1 MVSPAC
7 FHAFII
13 GLPELVWTCQGAVQ
27 LLTHLL
33 SRRIAQGVTGGSL
46 DKKNPGIAA
55 AARIHC
61 RERERRQSQVQVSDG
76 GHHQLDTV
84 NEAVRS
90 RQVTQS
96 DTAYVKSYQP
106 FKNKKKQMNKTVS
119 PHWQQADSEM
129 EQRFKTHVAC
139 WTVKIKML
147 HEVRIHWLDL
157 KEELF
162 TALSY
167 VL

>member
-76 GHHQLDTV
+76 SHHQLDTEKRGSERPAG
-84 NEAVRS
+84 NAVWHCLRKIFPAI
-90 RQVTQS
+90 QKQ
-96 DTAYVKSYQP
+96 
-106 FKNKKKQMNKTVS
+106 KKQMTKTVS

-129 EQRFKTHVAC
+129 EQRFKTHVASEI
-139 WTVKIKML
+139 TNSK
-147 HEVRIHWLDL
+147 D
-157 KEELF
+157 
-162 TALSY
+162 
-167 VL
+167 